1 MLYCVWTSIL
11 NIGKEI
17 QMKLNTLKTFLAI
30 SALLLS
36 MLACTLGSPA
46 PEASATQPAEAE
58 NVASTPESTTNTT
71 VGACANPY
79 LPVVVGATW
88 NYKLTG
94 STTDTYTRS
103 IIAADASSFTD
114 QDVFGT
120 GVTRQGKWN
129 CENGNLTALNP
140 TSGNSAS
147 VNTENVSVDFQ
158 TTEFSGVSLP
168 GVINIGDTWTQTTTL
183 EGTETI
189 NGTQMPAKNQFSN
202 TCTAAG
208 TESVTVEAGT
218 FDALRVEC
226 QTVMNITI
234 TMNESPIETAVNLNT
249 TNWYAEKIG
258 LLKTVST
265 GEGFDSTTELTSYN
279 IP

>member
-1 MLYCVWTSIL
+1 
-11 NIGKEI
+11 
-17 QMKLNTLKTFLAI
+17 MKLNKLTTFIAAA
-30 SALLLS
+30 ALLLS
-36 MLACTLGSPA
+36 MLACTLGSSTPQTN
-46 PEASATQPAEAE
+46 ATQPAGVESTE
-58 NVASTPESTTNTT
+58 VTPESSANTT
-71 VGACANPY
+71 TGACVNPY

-94 STTDTYTRS
+94 QVPDTFTRS
-103 IIAADASSFTD
+103 IIAADAGSFTD

-140 TSGNSAS
+140 PSGDSAS
-147 VNTENVSVDFQ
+147 VNSENVSVDFQ
-158 TTEFSGVSLP
+158 TTELTGATLP
-168 GVINIGDTWTQTTTL
+168 GTINAGDTWTQTTTL

-189 NGTQMPAKNQFSN
+189 NGSQMPAKNQFSN
-202 TCTAAG
+202 TCTAVG
-208 TESVTVEAGT
+208 VESVTVEAGT

-226 QTVMNITI
+226 QTTMNITI
-234 TMNESPIETAVNLNT
+234 TMNDNPIETTVTFNA

-265 GEGFDSTTELTSYN
+265 GEGLDSTVELTSYN